1 MSDTSGGPRGR
12 LVVLGMVGRTPFA
25 GVAWQALHYLEG
37 LRRLGYVVDYVEDT
51 GDWPYDARR
60 NSITD
65 DVSYTLGYLDRLMSS
80 VGLADH
86 WFYRSAAQE
95 GRVFGQ
101 SERALADVLRRADG
115 LINVTGAT
123 VLREEHLQVPVRIYL
138 ETDPVLPQIEV
149 ALGQQFTIDVLRAH
163 THLFSFGESLG
174 HPDCGVPMGAFTYH
188 TTRQPVVIDWWRTPP
203 TVLPGREVPFTTV
216 SNWKQT
222 GKDIEWQGELY
233 LWSKHHEF
241 LRFVDLPR
249 WTDQPLELA
258 LTAYGDP
265 EVRGLLERHG
275 WRVTDAFALTVDVD
289 PYRAYVQGSRGEFT
303 VAKDQYHRLR
313 TGWFS
318 DRSASYLSAGRP
330 VITQETGFSRFLPT
344 CRGLFAFTT
353 LDDIVAALQA
363 INGDYQGHSRAALQI
378 ATEYFDAEKVLR
390 RLCDQAGL

>member
-1 MSDTSGGPRGR
+1 MSDASGARRGR

-65 DVSYTLGYLDRLMSS
+65 DVGYTLGYLDRLMSS

-101 SERALADVLRRADG
+101 SERALAEVLQRADG

-149 ALGQQFTIDVLRAH
+149 ALGRQFTIDVLRAH
-163 THLFSFGESLG
+163 THLFTFGESLG
-174 HPDCGVPMGAFTYH
+174 QPDCGVPMGAFAYH

-203 TVLPGREVPFTTV
+203 SPLPGREVPFTTV

-241 LRFVDLPR
+241 LRFLDLPR
-249 WTDQPLELA
+249 RTDQPLELA
-258 LTAYGDP
+258 LTAHGDP

-344 CRGLFAFTT
+344 GRGLFAFTT
-353 LDDIVAALQA
+353 MDDVVAALEA
-363 INGDYQGHSRAALQI
+363 INGDYQGHCRAAGEI
-378 ATEYFDAEKVLR
+378 AAEYFDAEKVLR